1 MRRISA
7 LTVQS
12 EQETVNQG
20 GTAGIPVPMGSGI
33 PVFLIHDS
41 RKLAGV
47 FSIVHDNRKFQ
58 EGEQKWQKKRN
69 W

>member
-1 MRRISA
+1 MRRIPA

-33 PVFLIHDS
+33 PVFLIHDN

-47 FSIVHDNRKFQ
+47 FSIVQRKFQ

>member
-1 MRRISA
+1 MRRIPA

-47 FSIVHDNRKFQ
+47 FSIVQRKFQ